1 MSNTPQKST
10 AATNGANQIPNA
22 FGFASGVSVIV
33 GGKQVDP
40 MDILI
45 LPDLELPPF
54 PNVDTAI
61 IQLGFPKKFEVDTL
75 AAMLHNG
82 WTTAQVKMY
91 LDTYA
96 GTGAEPSML
105 NKRVRG
111 K

>member
-1 MSNTPQKST
+1 MSQKSSPT
-10 AATNGANQIPNA
+10 TNGASPIPNA
-22 FGFASGVSVIV
+22 FGFANGASVIV
-33 GGKQVDP
+33 GEKKSDP

-61 IQLGFPKKFEVDTL
+61 MQLGFPRKFDVDTL
-75 AAMLHNG
+75 AAMLQNG
-82 WTTAQVKMY
+82 WTTAQVRTY